1 MKRLLTSKEP
11 FGFITNSMYLV
22 LVFKIL
28 VKYKKINVKTFT
40 SKTAVESITFRIV
53 FGTYYLVARLF
64 LNQGS
69 KNVLHCS
76 VISVYG

>member
-1 MKRLLTSKEP
+1 MTSKEP
-11 FGFITNSMYLV
+11 FGFITNSMYPV

-64 LNQGS
+64 HSKFLNQGS